1 MELFVN
7 HVNLFYS
14 IQGKTEVSEN
24 ESSKYIQI
32 KLYPFSSQKISPAT
46 DKILV
51 AGAIFMHDQSLS
63 HVRPHEL

>member
-46 DKILV
+46 DKILE

-63 HVRPHEL
+63 HVQPHEL